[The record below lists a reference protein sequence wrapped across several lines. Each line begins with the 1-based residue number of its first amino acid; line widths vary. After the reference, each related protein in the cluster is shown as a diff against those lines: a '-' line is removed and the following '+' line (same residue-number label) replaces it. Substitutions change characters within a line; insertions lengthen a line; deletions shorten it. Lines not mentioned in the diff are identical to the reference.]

1 MSEHSA
7 FDKLHV
13 DERDKADL
21 GGVLDQLN
29 LPPAFVAFV
38 RRNQK
43 AIYIILSIVAVVV
56 VVWSLYD
63 AHIQKQRIASSS
75 ALAIAQKLDGEKR
88 LSALEDVIEE
98 FSGTS
103 SALWAKIEIGRYYM
117 ENSDFT
123 SALQYYQ
130 SIRGQVKTDNP
141 LYQLVTFGIAQAE
154 EALAKFDEAIAEYET
169 LKTVTGYESIGYNG
183 AARNYEVQGNLERAV
198 NEYEQYMGT
207 MTSDSA
213 NNPEKLYIEAK
224 LSAIKAQM

>member
-21 GGVLDQLN
+21 GGVLEQLN

-43 AIYIILSIVAVVV
+43 AIYIGLSVVAVCV

-63 AHIQKQRIASSS
+63 AHIDKMKTASSS
-75 ALAIAQKLDGEKR
+75 ALAVAQKLDGEKR
-88 LSALEDVIEE
+88 LGALKDVEKE
-98 FSGTS
+98 YSGTGA
-103 SALWAKIEIGRYYM
+103 ALWATIEIGRYHM
-117 ENSDFT
+117 EQDDFDT
-123 SALQYYQ
+123 ALTYYQ
-130 SIRGQVKTDNP
+130 TLRKEIETDNP
-141 LYQLVTFGIAQAE
+141 LYQLVTFGVAQAE
-154 EALAKFDEAIAEYET
+154 EALGKFEEAVSEYDT

-183 AARNYEVQGNLERAV
+183 TARIYEVQGNLERAV

-207 MTSDSA
+207 MTGSSV

-224 LSAIKAQM
+224 LSALKAQM